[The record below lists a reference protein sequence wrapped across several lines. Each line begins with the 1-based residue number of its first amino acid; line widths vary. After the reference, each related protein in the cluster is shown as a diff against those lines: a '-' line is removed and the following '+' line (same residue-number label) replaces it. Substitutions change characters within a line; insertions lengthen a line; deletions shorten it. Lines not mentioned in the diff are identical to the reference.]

1 MKRLTLL
8 PLLLFAVVCATAA
21 PRAPRKPAA
30 DSYARRFADSE
41 RRRFPEAWMLDFGRT
56 PFFGYSQGVGCCAM
70 LQMWRATGDRSYFDY
85 VERLADTL
93 IDEQGNILRY
103 DRAAYNLDFINSG
116 KYLFACYAETG
127 KEKYRLAMDRLAD
140 QLREQPRTSDGG
152 FWHKLRY
159 EHQMWLDGLYMCSP
173 FLAQYG
179 AVFNR
184 PEWIEEAVRQI
195 KLCHRHTHDPATG
208 LYHHAWDE
216 SRSQRWADPA
226 TGHSPNFW
234 GRSVGWWFMALVD
247 NLDFIP
253 TDHPDRAEII
263 SYVQGLADALPRYR
277 RNGLWYQVLDCPD
290 RAGNYPEATVTAQF
304 MYAYAKAVNRGYIAR
319 RYRRYALEAFEALTS
334 QLIFADEE
342 GTLSLTRCCAVGGL
356 GGDPYRDGSFEYYIG
371 ERIRDN
377 DAKGTGP
384 FIMGCLELN
393 K

>member
-8 PLLLFAVVCATAA
+8 FSLLLIALAADAA
-21 PRAPRKPAA
+21 PRTPRKPSAN
-30 DSYARRFADSE
+30 SYARRFADSE
-41 RRRFPEAWMLDFGRT
+41 MKRFPEAWMLDFGRV

-70 LQMWRATGDRSYFDY
+70 LQMWHATGERRYFDY

-93 IDEQGNILRY
+93 IDERGGIHRY
-103 DRAAYNLDFINSG
+103 DRASYNLDFINSG
-116 KYLFACYAETG
+116 KYLFDCYAETG

-195 KLCHRHTHDPATG
+195 KLCHLHTHDPATG

-216 SRSQRWADPA
+216 SRSQRWADPE

-253 TDHPDRAEII
+253 ADHPDRAEII
-263 SYVQGLADALPRYR
+263 GYVQGLADALPRYC

-290 RAGNYPEATVTAQF
+290 RPGNFPEATVTAQF

-342 GTLSLTRCCAVGGL
+342 GTLSLIRCCAVGGL
-356 GGDPYRDGSFEYYIG
+356 GGNPYRDGSFAYYIG